1 MPQFEII
8 RSDRKTI
15 ALEITRKG
23 ALVVRA
29 PRRMKYDDIEAFVT
43 KNRAWIEKNLPK
55 ENAVSWKSG
64 EKSDAELR
72 ALAEQTIPPKVQI
85 WAQRMQL
92 QPSGVKITRAQ
103 TRYGSCS
110 PKNSLCFSQYI
121 MEYPEEAIDY
131 VIVHELAHIKYKN
144 HGREFYA
151 LVAQYLPDYQRRSAL
166 LKS

>member
-1 MPQFEII
+1 MGAAHAITAVWRQNYARSNQI
-8 RSDRKTI
+8 R
-15 ALEITRKG
+15 
-23 ALVVRA
+23 
-29 PRRMKYDDIEAFVT
+29 
-43 KNRAWIEKNLPK
+43 
-55 ENAVSWKSG
+55 
-64 EKSDAELR
+64 
-72 ALAEQTIPPKVQI
+72 
-85 WAQRMQL
+85 QL
-92 QPSGVKITRAQ
+92 Q
-103 TRYGSCS
+103 